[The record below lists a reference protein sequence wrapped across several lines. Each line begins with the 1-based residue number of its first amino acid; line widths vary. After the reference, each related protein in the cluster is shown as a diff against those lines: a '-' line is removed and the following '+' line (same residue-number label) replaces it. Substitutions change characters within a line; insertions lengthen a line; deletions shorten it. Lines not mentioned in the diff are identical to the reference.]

1 MLLKRQGN
9 LREAEEGLEL
19 QDEIDTQP
27 NWIDKLEEAQY
38 TLSK

>member
-1 MLLKRQGN
+1 MLRCQKN

-27 NWIDKLEEAQY
+27 KWIDKLDEAQY